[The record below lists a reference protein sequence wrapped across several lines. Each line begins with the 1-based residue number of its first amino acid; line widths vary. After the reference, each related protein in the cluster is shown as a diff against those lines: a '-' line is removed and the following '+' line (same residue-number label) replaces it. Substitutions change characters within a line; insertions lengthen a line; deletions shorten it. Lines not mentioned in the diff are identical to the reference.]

1 MRSASSGYYQYT
13 TILEMKLPWLEK
25 KEDKPTFVAVYKKQK
40 TSNKHYMIV
49 TDIHADILIN
59 GRATKP
65 IIDHKYDIVELGM
78 GKSFIEL
85 WSKKYKIRKPQ
96 IIEKYPAK

>member
-1 MRSASSGYYQYT
+1 VFNLRT
-13 TILEMKLPWLEK
+13 TILEMKLPWLDK
-25 KEDKPTFVAVYKKQK
+25 KSDKPTFVAVYKKQK
-40 TSNKHYMIV
+40 TSNKYYMIV

-59 GRATKP
+59 ARATKP

-78 GKSFIEL
+78 GSSFIET

-96 IIEKYPAK
+96 IIEKYPTK

>member
-1 MRSASSGYYQYT
+1 
-13 TILEMKLPWLEK
+13 MKLPWLEK
-25 KEDKPTFVAVYKKQK
+25 KPDKPTFVAVYKKQK

-49 TDIHADILIN
+49 TDIHSDILIN

-78 GKSFIEL
+78 GASFIEV
-85 WSKKYKIRKPQ
+85 WSKKYGIKKPQ
-96 IIEKYPAK
+96 IIAK

>member
-1 MRSASSGYYQYT
+1 
-13 TILEMKLPWLEK
+13 MKLPWKEK
-25 KEDKPTFVAVYKKQK
+25 GKPTIVAVYKKQK

-49 TDIHADILIN
+49 TDIHVDILIN

-65 IIDHKYDIVELGM
+65 IIDHKYEIVEM
-78 GKSFIEL
+78 GIGENFIEI
-85 WSKKYKIRKPQ
+85 WSKKYGIRKPQ

>member
-1 MRSASSGYYQYT
+1 MDGF
-13 TILEMKLPWLEK
+13 
-25 KEDKPTFVAVYKKQK
+25 PTFVVVYKKQK
-40 TSNKHYMIV
+40 NSDKHYMIV

-59 GRATKP
+59 ARATKP

-78 GKSFIEL
+78 GSSFIEV

-96 IIEKYPAK
+96 VVNKYG